1 MTTENMDLLA
11 VQQEIEEID
20 ARTRDDLARRK
31 ELVKRR
37 TALVLEGL
45 RDAPIGVMSFAEGG
59 YQFSLEQTR
68 KPQVELIH
76 DLYPEVFGY
85 LTGQAY
91 PSLDIS
97 TPALTKVLKDIG
109 FMQEE
114 ITHILNRV
122 TRDNEP
128 YAKARK
134 NLETAYKE

>member
-20 ARTRDDLARRK
+20 ARTRDDLARRQD
-31 ELVKRR
+31 LVKRR

-45 RDAPIGVMSFAEGG
+45 RDAPMGVVSFSEGG

-68 KPQVELIH
+68 KPQVDLIH

-85 LTGQAY
+85 LTEEEYGK
-91 PSLDIS
+91 LDIS
-97 TPALTKVLKDIG
+97 TPALTRALKDIG
-109 FMQEE
+109 LTQEE
-114 ITHILNRV
+114 TAHILSRV
-122 TRDNEP
+122 TRDNAP